1 MDERAKLDLKNLPDD
16 PAVLKRTILQLA
28 QRLEELERQ
37 LGHLRRAHF
46 GASSER
52 VASPDQL
59 SLFPSNAYPAQ
70 LPPTPPPARPAA
82 PPAGHGRGLLPKHL
96 KRIPKVHDL
105 PAAEK
110 CCGGCGKELHRIGE
124 ESSEQLEYTPS
135 TLVVI
140 RHERPKYAC
149 RACQDGVKIA
159 ELPAAPIEKG
169 LPGPGLL
176 AHVAVAKYD
185 DHLPLYRQQEMF
197 RRQGVEIAR
206 STMGDWVE
214 AVAELL
220 DPVVGEM
227 AKDLLLSKAI
237 HTDDIPIPV
246 LESPHTR
253 EARLWVYIGDR
264 SHPHV
269 VYRYSPNRQKVWA
282 QEFLANYQGYVS
294 ADAYQGYDG
303 LFVTGQRIEV
313 GCWAHARRKF
323 FDAQASD
330 AARSATALGL
340 IRALYQVEEDAREL
354 PPEQRRA
361 LRQERSVPVL
371 KSIKDWM
378 VSQEMDILPKSALGE
393 AFTYARN
400 QWTALNRYVDDGDLA
415 IDNNAAERALRGIA
429 VGRKNWL
436 FAGSDEGG
444 RRAAVIYSLIESAK
458 RVGLN
463 PEAYL
468 KDLLERISTH
478 PMSRI
483 TELTPGPW
491 KAALAAKQ

>member
-1 MDERAKLDLKNLPDD
+1 MDERVDLKNLPDD

-28 QRLEELERQ
+28 QRLEDLERQ
-37 LGHLRRAHF
+37 LGVLRRSQF

-52 VASPDQL
+52 VTSPDQL
-59 SLFPSNAYPAQ
+59 SLFPSRAYPAQ
-70 LPPTPPPARPAA
+70 IPAPAPKPATRPPS
-82 PPAGHGRGLLPKHL
+82 GHGRGALPKEL

-110 CCGGCGKELHRIGE
+110 CCGGCGKELYRIGE
-124 ESSEQLEYTPS
+124 ETSEQLEYTPS
-135 TLVVI
+135 SLVVI

-149 RACQDGVKIA
+149 RTCQDAVKIA
-159 ELPAAPIEKG
+159 ALPAAPIEKG

-176 AHVAVAKYD
+176 AHVAVAKFD

-197 RRQGVEIAR
+197 RRQGVEVSR
-206 STMGDWVE
+206 STMGDWIE
-214 AVAELL
+214 AIADLAA
-220 DPVVGEM
+220 PVVSEM
-227 AKDLLLSKAI
+227 ARDLLLSKVV
-237 HTDDIPIPV
+237 HTDDIPVPV

-253 EARLWVYIGDR
+253 EARLWVYLGDA

-269 VYRYSPNRQKVWA
+269 VYRYSPDRQKVWA
-282 QEFLANYQGYVS
+282 QEFLKDFQGFVC

-303 LFVTGQRIEV
+303 LFVTGQRTEI

-323 FDAQASD
+323 FDAQAAD
-330 AARSATALGL
+330 KERAEAALRL
-340 IRALYQVEEDAREL
+340 IGALYQVEEGAKHLSADERRLRRRESSL
-354 PPEQRRA
+354 PI
-361 LRQERSVPVL
+361 L

-378 VSQEMDILPKSALGE
+378 VSQEMDVLPKSALGE

-400 QWTALNRYVDDGDLA
+400 QWAALNRYVEDGDLP

-444 RRAAVIYSLIESAK
+444 RRAAVLYSLIESAK
-458 RVGLN
+458 RVGVN
-463 PEAYL
+463 PETYL

-478 PMSRI
+478 PMNRI
-483 TELTPGPW
+483 AELTPCRW
-491 KAALAAKQ
+491 KAALPT